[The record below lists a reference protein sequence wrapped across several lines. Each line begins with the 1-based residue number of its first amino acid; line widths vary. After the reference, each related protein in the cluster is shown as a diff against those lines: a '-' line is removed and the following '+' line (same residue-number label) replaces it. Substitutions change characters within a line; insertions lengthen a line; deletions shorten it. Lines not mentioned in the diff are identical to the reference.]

1 MAVAVLISPM
11 HSWNSLTLGHEA
23 AGNSYAELHYSSYYN
38 QENEV
43 EDQPETRCVTTTDE
57 EEQADLNEKV
67 LKQVE
72 WYFGDENLLKD
83 SFLMKHINRNKQGY
97 VSLKLV
103 SSLRKVKAITKDWT
117 TVQESVRHST
127 LLEVND
133 DGTKIRRLAPVPQV
147 DYSRLPKTIIITD
160 YENEEPT
167 VGELEVEFRRHGN
180 VTAVQILQP
189 GKAIPLDVKSCRTQ
203 HPAIGKELCI
213 LVEYETAEAAKRAAY
228 KNSSSENWR
237 QTMAVKLLVEPE
249 NKSAKA
255 EPERQSKKETGK
267 KSKQKEQAHSKQ
279 QSKVNRL
286 GGKHHSV
293 DYSSDSGYSGRSAS
307 NSPMPSPKLTRK
319 AYSEQ
324 RHTIPQTT
332 PVSRLAGEA
341 TGVRPLL
348 HIQRPL
354 KLFTSVV
361 VTRQPH
367 GPDGSRGF
375 TKRTLAAL

>member
-11 HSWNSLTLGHEA
+11 HSWSSLTLGHEA
-23 AGNSYAELHYSSYYN
+23 AGNSYADLHYSSYYN

-43 EDQPETRCVTTTDE
+43 EEQQATRCVNNGATTDE
-57 EEQADLNEKV
+57 DEQADISEKV

-117 TVQESVRHST
+117 TVQESVRHSQ
-127 LLEVND
+127 LLELNE

-147 DYSRLPKTIIITD
+147 DYSRLPKTIIITN
-160 YENEEPT
+160 YQSEEPT
-167 VGELEVEFRRHGN
+167 AEEVEAEFRRYGK
-180 VTAVQILQP
+180 VTGVQILQP
-189 GKAIPLDVKSCRTQ
+189 GKAIPLDVKSCRAQ

-249 NKSAKA
+249 NKSAKT
-255 EPERQSKKETGK
+255 EPQTKKETGK
-267 KSKQKEQAHSKQ
+267 KSKQKDQKQ
-279 QSKVNRL
+279 QSKVSRL
-286 GGKHHSV
+286 SGKHHSAPLT

-319 AYSEQ
+319 IHSEQ
-324 RHTIPQTT
+324 RHTIPQPT
-332 PVSRLAGEA
+332 PSRLAGEA
-341 TGVRPLL
+341 IVRPLL

-354 KLFTSVV
+354 KLFTGVPVV
-361 VTRQPH
+361 VIRQPH
-367 GPDGSRGF
+367 GPDGTKGF
-375 TKRTLAAL
+375 TSRTSAL

>member
-11 HSWNSLTLGHEA
+11 HSWSSFTLGHEA
-23 AGNSYAELHYSSYYN
+23 AGNSYADLQYSSYYN

-43 EDQPETRCVTTTDE
+43 EEQPATRCVNNGATADE
-57 EEQADLNEKV
+57 DEQADLSEKV

-127 LLEVND
+127 LLELNE

-147 DYSRLPKTIIITD
+147 DYSRLPKTIIITN
-160 YENEEPT
+160 YESQEPK
-167 VGELEVEFRRHGN
+167 VEDIEAEFRRHGN
-180 VTAVQILQP
+180 VAGVQILQP
-189 GKAIPLDVKSCRTQ
+189 GKAIPLDVKSCRAQ
-203 HPAIGKELCI
+203 HPAIGKEVCI
-213 LVEYETAEAAKRAAY
+213 LVEYETAESAKRAAY

-249 NKSAKA
+249 NKS
-255 EPERQSKKETGK
+255 ETERQSKKETGK
-267 KSKQKEQAHSKQ
+267 KSKQ

-286 GGKHHSV
+286 NGKYHSV
-293 DYSSDSGYSGRSAS
+293 PVTDYSSDSGYSGRSAS

-319 AYSEQ
+319 LHSEQ
-324 RHTIPQTT
+324 RHTIPQPTS
-332 PVSRLAGEA
+332 VSRLAGEA
-341 TGVRPLL
+341 IVRPLL
-348 HIQRPL
+348 HIQRPV
-354 KLFTSVV
+354 KLITG
-361 VTRQPH
+361 VTVIRQPH

-375 TKRTLAAL
+375 TRRTSAAL